1 MANNQIPENVNKW
14 LLDRLI
20 AGKQTDTKEK
30 GTILWWAGL
39 SQEQKE
45 EVKII
50 RESEK
55 FASKYDRVVGSLSFV
70 LIIIGGIYI
79 ARTFTTD
86 TFMSILLMVLN
97 IMIAVVIAAIIMLTS
112 NKLLYRFKYTRLQK
126 GN

>member
-1 MANNQIPENVNKW
+1 MANNQIPENVNTW

-39 SQEQKE
+39 SQKQKD
-45 EVKII
+45 EVKLI

-55 FASKYDRVVGSLSFV
+55 FANKYDRVIGSLSFV

-79 ARTFTTD
+79 VGTVTTD
-86 TFMSILLMVLN
+86 TFMSILLMFLN
-97 IMIAVVIAAIIMLTS
+97 IMIAVVIAAIIMLAS
-112 NKLLYRFKYTRLQK
+112 NKLLYRFKYNRLK
-126 GN
+126 KEN